1 MVRVVEQCAAG
12 CPVNGNIPN
21 LAYRSHN
28 WEDNWNGAHT
38 WRASASYV
46 TGAHSMK
53 FGYQGAFHSYNPKTF
68 TNDLFLQYRVNNG
81 VPNQLTQSL
90 QPFDRHDRVRYNAF
104 YAQEQWTRGRMTLQ
118 GALRYDHAWSYF
130 NEQRVGPTRF
140 APVGIVYPQTEG
152 VTGFNDLTP
161 RLGVAYDLF
170 GNGKTSV
177 KVNAGRYLE
186 AAAALGI
193 YSASNPVTRIST
205 TATRTWTDSNGNWV
219 PDCDLN
225 NPAAQNLTASGGDN
239 CAALSDANFG
249 RPTTFSNTIDPNVL
263 GGWGVRSG
271 DWGFGASIQQEVLPR
286 VSVEVGYFRR
296 WLVNFTTTDN
306 RRVTAAQFDRFSVTA
321 PRDPR
326 LPDGGGYVLSNLYNV
341 TPTLFGQT
349 DNLLT
354 DAGSFGEQYQVY
366 NGIQLNVTARP
377 RNGVTL
383 QGGLNSG
390 KTVMDNCE
398 VRDVLPEIAPVNP
411 FCHNDP
417 GMITRLSGLAAYTIP
432 RIDVS
437 VSGTFRSDPGLPLAA
452 NYAVPAADVAASL
465 GRAPSGA
472 VPNVVVNLVAPG
484 EQFGDRVNE
493 IDLRVAKVL
502 RFGKTRANVGFD
514 LYNLLNS
521 SAVLS
526 YNQTFVPNGSWMQP
540 LLVLTPRFV
549 KFTAQLDF

>member
-1 MVRVVEQCAAG
+1 M
-12 CPVNGNIPN
+12 
-21 LAYRSHN
+21 
-28 WEDNWNGAHT
+28 
-38 WRASASYV
+38 
-46 TGAHSMK
+46 
-53 FGYQGAFHSYNPKTF
+53 
-68 TNDLFLQYRVNNG
+68 
-81 VPNQLTQSL
+81 PNQLTQSL
-90 QPFDRHDRVRYNAF
+90 QPFDRHDRVRYNAL

-140 APVGIVYPQTEG
+140 APVGIVYPKTEG
-152 VTGFNDLTP
+152 VAGFNDLTP
-161 RLGVAYDLF
+161 RLGIAYDMF
-170 GNGKTSV
+170 GTGKTSV

-205 TATRTWTDSNGNWV
+205 TATRTWSDSNGNWV
-219 PDCDLN
+219 PDCDLL
-225 NPAAQNLTASGGDN
+225 NPAAQNLTASGGDV

-249 RPTTFSNTIDPNVL
+249 RPTTFSNTIDADVL

-271 DWGFGASIQQEVLPR
+271 DWGFGASIQQEILPR
-286 VSVEVGYFRR
+286 VSAEVGYFRR

-306 RRVTAAQFDRFSVTA
+306 RRVSAAQFDRFSVTA

-354 DAGSFGEQYQVY
+354 DAGNFGDQYQVY
-366 NGIQLNVTARP
+366 NGIQVNVTARP

-398 VRDVLPEIAPVNP
+398 VRDALPEIAPVNP

-465 GRAPSGA
+465 GRAPSGG

-484 EQFGDRVNE
+484 DQFGDRVNE

-502 RFGKTRANVGFD
+502 RFGKTRTNVGFD

-526 YNQTFVPNGSWMQP
+526 YNQTFVPNGPWLQP